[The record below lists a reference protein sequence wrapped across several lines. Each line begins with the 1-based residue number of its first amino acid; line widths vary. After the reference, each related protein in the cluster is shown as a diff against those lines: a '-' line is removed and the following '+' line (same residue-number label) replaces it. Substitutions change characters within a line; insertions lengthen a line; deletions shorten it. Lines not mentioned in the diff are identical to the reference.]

1 MLMTAT
7 EWHCDSMCRTG
18 LGSFYIV
25 NTISGVF
32 DTHLKSPA
40 RYSFFSLC
48 IPVFTTF
55 IAVFKSI
62 QSPGKWTL
70 LIMLTHYK
78 EDLKGFFPLPY
89 F

>member
-1 MLMTAT
+1 M
-7 EWHCDSMCRTG
+7 
-18 LGSFYIV
+18 

-32 DTHLKSPA
+32 DMHLKSPA

-78 EDLKGFFPLPY
+78 EDSKEFFSIAL
-89 F
+89 FLIDG